1 MFDVEIG
8 FEVVVATLAV
18 ARLGNT
24 VIWRAT
30 ARVAP
35 TTIYFRRYY
44 MNYIWCAMILFS
56 IAAAAFNGTMEETV
70 NAAFEGAKSAV
81 NTALS
86 FAGMMCFWTGIIKI
100 AEKSGLSQKLEKL
113 LKPVI
118 GFLFPKAG
126 KEAKKYIAM
135 NMSANI
141 LGMGNAATPM
151 GIKAMSELDKE
162 NTDPARASDNMC
174 MLVIMNTASV
184 QLIPTTIIALRAAA
198 GSRDPFSVIAPIWIS
213 SLTAFLTAALS
224 AKLYFGR
231 KKL

>member
-1 MFDVEIG
+1 
-8 FEVVVATLAV
+8 
-18 ARLGNT
+18 
-24 VIWRAT
+24 
-30 ARVAP
+30 
-35 TTIYFRRYY
+35 

-56 IAAAAFNGTMEETV
+56 ITAAAFNGTMEETIT
-70 NAAFEGAKSAV
+70 AAFEGAKSAV
-81 NTALS
+81 FTVLS
-86 FAGMMCFWTGIIKI
+86 FAGVMCFWTGITKI

-118 GFLFPKAG
+118 GFLFPNAG
-126 KEAKKYIAM
+126 GEAKKYIAM

-162 NTDPARASDNMC
+162 NKTPLRASDDMC

-198 GSRDPFSVIAPIWIS
+198 GSQNPFSVIVPIWIS
-213 SLTAFLTAALS
+213 SLTAFLTAVLS
-224 AKLYFGR
+224 ARLYFGR